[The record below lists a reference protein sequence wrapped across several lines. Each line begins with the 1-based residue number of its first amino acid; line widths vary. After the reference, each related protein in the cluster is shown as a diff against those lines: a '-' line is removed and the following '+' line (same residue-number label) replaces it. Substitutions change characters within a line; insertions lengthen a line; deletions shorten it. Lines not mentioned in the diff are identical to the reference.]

1 VPLSWLWVFVDKKV
15 FSIPSEGA
23 ELKRQKSKT
32 NNVKRLDRGI
42 TQTRKTFDKKASW
55 ITKNNDGRILNIQDA
70 AISLYTI
77 LRQSCAAIAKE
88 K

>member
-1 VPLSWLWVFVDKKV
+1 MPLSWLWVFVDKKV
-15 FSIPSEGA
+15 FPIPSEGA

-42 TQTRKTFDKKASW
+42 TQTRKAFDKETSW
-55 ITKNNDGRILNIQDA
+55 ITKNNNGRTLNIQDA
-70 AISLYTI
+70 VISLYTI
-77 LRQSCAAIAKE
+77 LRHSCAAIAKE